1 MAEPADAR
9 DSKSRPGNRVRVRLP
24 PSAFQNQQGRFNNTL
39 GNCKLDGAKML
50 KSVTVADVWRPCEK
64 TRACL
69 YDFSLIIVGSLFLGL
84 SAQIAIGWPVPFTM
98 QTFAV
103 LMIGALFGARRG
115 SITVFVYLLEG
126 AAGLPVFSHGQGGYM
141 IFLGQTGGYL
151 VGFIIAAYVTGFL
164 AQSGWDRKIL
174 TTILAM
180 ILGDVVLYAF
190 GLFWL
195 SHLVNFNNALKTGLY
210 PFIVGDLI
218 KIALAAILL
227 PSGWKLLGYFKHS
240 GGTE

>member
-1 MAEPADAR
+1 
-9 DSKSRPGNRVRVRLP
+9 
-24 PSAFQNQQGRFNNTL
+24 
-39 GNCKLDGAKML
+39 ML
-50 KSVTVADVWRPCEK
+50 KIVTVADVWRPCEK
-64 TRACL
+64 TWACL
-69 YDFSLIIVGSLFLGL
+69 YDLSLIVVGSFLIGL

-115 SITVFVYLLEG
+115 SITVLVYLLEG
-126 AAGLPVFSHGQGGYM
+126 AVGLPVFSYGRGGFL
-141 IFLGQTGGYL
+141 IFLGPTGGYL
-151 VGFIIAAYVTGFL
+151 VGFVIAAYLTGLL
-164 AQSGWDRKIL
+164 AQSGWDRKII

-180 ILGDVVLYAF
+180 VLGNVVIYAF

-227 PSGWKLLGYFKHS
+227 PSGWKLLGHYKHS
-240 GGTE
+240 GRTG